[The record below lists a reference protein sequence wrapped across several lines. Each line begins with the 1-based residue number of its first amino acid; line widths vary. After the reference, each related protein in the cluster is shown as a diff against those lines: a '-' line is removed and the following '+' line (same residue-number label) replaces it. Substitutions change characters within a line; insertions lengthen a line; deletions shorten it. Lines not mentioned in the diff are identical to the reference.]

1 VGAVNGSLERGATLQ
16 HVSLEGSGIARLLPA
31 APAAPAAPLPA
42 PPAAEPPVPTA
53 PAANPAASLTPER
66 FLYGALE
73 IERQRDR
80 TFTLKNTGNVDLANV
95 QFRLQGEHLDEFSLS
110 SPNCGTL
117 EVGKECKTDVTFVPH
132 EEGTHSIRLLAF
144 STSRELN
151 RATLSGVGKPKP
163 GPIAQISP
171 NPLEL
176 GEKNREGK
184 VTITNTGQAALTIDG
199 ISLDDSK
206 NFELKSKECMTSS
219 PLERG
224 QSCTI
229 AVKFKGKK
237 SAQGLMSLSHNDPT
251 ASAKVMLAAD
261 VNPSNK
267 KKWAT
272 GLFVAGAITAAVV
285 VAASN
290 GDKPKQTPTSTVP
303 RNTGDN
309 NVGVTTTNPNVDS
322 PSRSVTGTPS
332 QLH

>member
-1 VGAVNGSLERGATLQ
+1 VRLD
-16 HVSLEGSGIARLLPA
+16 GSGIARLAPPVPT
-31 APAAPAAPLPA
+31 APATPLPE
-42 PPAAEPPVPTA
+42 PPPAEPPVPAA

-73 IERQRDR
+73 IESQRGR

-110 SPNCGTL
+110 SPTCGTL
-117 EVGKECKTDVTFVPH
+117 AVGKECKTDVTFVPH
-132 EEGTHSIRLLAF
+132 EEGSHSMRLLAF
-144 STSRELN
+144 STARELN

-184 VTITNTGQAALTIDG
+184 VTITNTGQAALTIAG

-206 NFELKSKECMTSS
+206 NFELKAKECMAAS

-229 AVKFKGKK
+229 AVKFKGKRT
-237 SAQGLMSLSHNDPT
+237 AQGLISLSHNDPT
-251 ASAKVMLAAD
+251 ASSKVMLAAD
-261 VNPSNK
+261 VSPSNK

-272 GLFVAGAITAAVV
+272 GLLVAGAITAAVA
-285 VAASN
+285 VAATS
-290 GDKPKQTPTSTVP
+290 GDKPNQNTTSAVP
-303 RNTGDN
+303 RNTGDSN
-309 NVGVTTTNPNVDS
+309 TGVTPPNPNVDS